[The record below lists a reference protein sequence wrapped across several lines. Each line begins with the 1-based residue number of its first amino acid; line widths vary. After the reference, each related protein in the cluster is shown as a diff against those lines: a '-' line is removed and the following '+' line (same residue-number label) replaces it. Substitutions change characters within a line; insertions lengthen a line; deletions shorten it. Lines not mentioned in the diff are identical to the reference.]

1 LRRGRHPDDGR
12 SGGAVYPGNL
22 IHYNKLGKGGYFAAW
37 EQPDLFAAEMRA
49 AFKSLR

>member
-1 LRRGRHPDDGR
+1 LGRDRHPDDGR
-12 SGGAVYPGNL
+12 SGGAAYPGNL
-22 IHYNKLGKGGYFAAW
+22 IRYNKLGKGGPFAAW